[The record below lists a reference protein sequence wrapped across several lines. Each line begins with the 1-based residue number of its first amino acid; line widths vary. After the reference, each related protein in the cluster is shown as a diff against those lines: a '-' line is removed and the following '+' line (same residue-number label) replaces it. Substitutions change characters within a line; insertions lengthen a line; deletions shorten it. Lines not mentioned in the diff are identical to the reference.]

1 MQSEQSPGLG
11 FYILM
16 QCLMEKD
23 NKPPSHGLGHPLAHR
38 KEGHSL
44 LWGLL
49 ESFPVPEL
57 LQKD

>member
-1 MQSEQSPGLG
+1 
-11 FYILM
+11 M

-23 NKPPSHGLGHPLAHR
+23 NESPSHGLGHPLAHR

>member
-1 MQSEQSPGLG
+1 
-11 FYILM
+11 M

-23 NKPPSHGLGHPLAHR
+23 NVPPSHGLGHPLAHR
-38 KEGHSL
+38 KEAHSL
-44 LWGLL
+44 LWVLL